1 MLRDLTS
8 NEPISAE
15 QLSKYIRI
23 LRFYNKN
30 ASFDIDKLEE
40 NSKVAWDTLNSLF

>member
-8 NEPISAE
+8 NQPISPE
-15 QLSKYIRI
+15 KVNKYIRI

-30 ASFDIDKLEE
+30 SRFDIDKLEE
-40 NSKVAWDTLNSLF
+40 NSKVAWETLNSLF